1 LLLTDTLIA
10 SVRLMTA
17 FGAGESIATTLAEA
31 RARAARALD
40 EGVGGIL
47 MAHQLTDDVDTI
59 VTGLVRDCLAED
71 DRAAGARASG
81 TSNRKV
87 AVLATGGFGRREF
100 APFSDLDLIFLF
112 DREPDADAQ
121 KLAERILHPL
131 WDARVDAGHA
141 VRSIREALEL
151 PDSDLTAATALL
163 DARFLA
169 GDEAMAADFLT
180 QYHAKVAG
188 ASPGSFVARLQE
200 EQTKRHSRFG
210 DTIFLLEPDLKSGPG
225 GIRDLCAGRWAASA
239 RFGSGDPSALREMGQ
254 MSARQAVAFE
264 TARDW
269 LLKLRIALHLE
280 AGRRQDQLRFDLQE
294 KIARRLYRHV
304 AAPAD
309 TSDARSEV
317 APAVEALMHDF
328 QRHARTIARETTR
341 LLLHA
346 AADPARRA
354 AEKRLPRSGG
364 GLDAHFVER
373 DGALEVVDP
382 AIFSRRPSEMFRL
395 FEVAIDRDLP
405 VGLRTSDII
414 AELSIEAAEMLRR
427 DPDSAPRFLSVL
439 TDLRDSATPSRM
451 EQLNDLGLIAALI
464 PEWEAIM
471 GRVQHDLYHVY
482 TVDQHSLYA
491 VALLKALTRLQ
502 HMRTFPWP
510 TEEMRTHQRPMP
522 LILTALIH
530 DIGKG
535 AGRNHSAKGAVMA
548 VAIAERLGLGP
559 DDVRRIEFLVREHL
573 TMAHTSQRRDLD
585 DPELIAHFAGVCGDE
600 DTLRELFLL
609 TFADL
614 YCVGPGNLTTWK
626 DELLRDLF
634 QRARVYLRRGP
645 DLLTAARSQTA
656 RRRRRE
662 AARRLDLSPDD
673 PTLAPIMGGLPDR
686 YFAENASSQI
696 ARHIKV
702 LRGRQG
708 ACALEVIPQ
717 RGKSY
722 VELVVVADDV
732 PGLLAKVTGVLFA
745 NKLDIM
751 DAAIYSRQPWGEA
764 VKGEAL
770 DIFRVQPATA
780 GAVVDESRISS
791 VRRDLEAVLQGK
803 VAIESLV
810 ASRMAASGSLFSR
823 SKPEVPRTEVKIDNE
838 ISRDFTVVDVF
849 TENRPGVLYTIAHVL
864 FQQGLDIHRSKV
876 GVEADRVADVFYV
889 RSGATN
895 GKIVEADRIMAIR
908 EALVSALPGSRSQA
922 RAAAG

>member
-1 LLLTDTLIA
+1 
-10 SVRLMTA
+10 MTA
-17 FGAGESIATTLAEA
+17 FDSGDGISQTLAEA

-40 EGVGGIL
+40 EGTGGIAI
-47 MAHQLTDDVDTI
+47 AHRLTDDVDAI
-59 VTGLVRDCLAED
+59 VTALVRDCLAE
-71 DRAAGARASG
+71 AGLGASSSG
-81 TSNRKV
+81 AERGRV

-100 APFSDLDLIFLF
+100 APYSDLDLIFLF
-112 DREPDADAQ
+112 DREPDAAAQ

-141 VRSIREALEL
+141 VRSLREALEL

-169 GDEAMAADFLT
+169 GDEAMAAEFLT
-180 QYHAKVAG
+180 LYHAKVAG
-188 ASPGSFVARLQE
+188 SRPGSFVARLQE

-239 RFGSGDPSALREMGQ
+239 RFGSGEPAALREMGQ
-254 MSARQAVAFE
+254 MSARQATAFE

-304 AAPAD
+304 GLSD

-382 AIFSRRPSEMFRL
+382 AIFTRRPSEMFRL

-414 AELSIEAAEMLRR
+414 AELSVEGAEHLRR
-427 DPDSAPRFLSVL
+427 DPDSAARFLSVL
-439 TDLRDSATPSRM
+439 TDLRDAATPSRL

-471 GRVQHDLYHVY
+471 GRVQHDVYHVY
-482 TVDQHSLYA
+482 TVDQHSLYT
-491 VALLKALTRLQ
+491 VALLKAVARREHL
-502 HMRTFPWP
+502 RTYPWP
-510 TEEMRTHQRPMP
+510 TEEMRLHPRPLP
-522 LILTALIH
+522 LFLTALIH

-535 AGRNHSAKGAVMA
+535 GGRNHSVKGAVMA
-548 VAIAERLGLGP
+548 IAIAERLGLGA
-559 DDVRRIEFLVREHL
+559 DDVRRIEFLVLQHL

-585 DPELIAHFAGVCGDE
+585 DPELIAHFASLCGDE
-600 DTLRELFLL
+600 ETLRELFLL

-656 RRRRRE
+656 KRRRRE
-662 AARRLDLSPDD
+662 AARKLNLQPED
-673 PTLAPIMGGLPDR
+673 PVLAPIMGGLPDR
-686 YFAENASSQI
+686 YFAENASAQI

-702 LRGRQG
+702 LLSRKGP
-708 ACALEVIPQ
+708 CALEVIPQ
-717 RGKSY
+717 RGRSY

-732 PGLLAKVTGVLFA
+732 PGLLAKITGVLFA

-764 VKGEAL
+764 IKGEAL

-780 GAVVDESRISS
+780 GAVIDESRIAS

-803 VAIESLV
+803 VAVESLV
-810 ASRMAASGSLFSR
+810 SSRAAASGSMFSR

-864 FQQGLDIHRSKV
+864 FEQGLDIHRSKV

-889 RSGATN
+889 RSGKTN
-895 GKIVEADRIMAIR
+895 GKIVEPDRIVAIR
-908 EALVSALPGSRSQA
+908 EALISALPGSRRQA
-922 RAAAG
+922 QAAAG